1 MEGVWRTITML
12 DIPTYDNFLKPKTD
26 EGERLPNALTQIQIQ
41 APYKNKEKFDLEYGK
56 GDISSLKVDL
66 IKHTA
71 GSYDF
76 GNTTVPNGCAIATS
90 RMFHDIFLL
99 KQGQHNLQI
108 FGRYDQTVATPN
120 VSVNYFRLTYLPLGN

>member
-56 GDISSLKVDL
+56 GDISSLK
-66 IKHTA
+66 I
-71 GSYDF
+71 DF
-76 GNTTVPNGCAIATS
+76 TG
-90 RMFHDIFLL
+90 L
-99 KQGQHNLQI
+99 
-108 FGRYDQTVATPN
+108 
-120 VSVNYFRLTYLPLGN
+120 NYLTYDSSNPLGQTISTNATDTQLTGGKFNVKLDEDN